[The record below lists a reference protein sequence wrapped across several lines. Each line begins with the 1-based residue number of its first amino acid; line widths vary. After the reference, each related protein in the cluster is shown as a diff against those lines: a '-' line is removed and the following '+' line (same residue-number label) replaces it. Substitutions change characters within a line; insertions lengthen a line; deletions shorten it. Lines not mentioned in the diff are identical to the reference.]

1 MDIKDRVKQVRLENG
16 ISQSDF
22 ARRIGLAQSSYSK
35 LEIGINPVQDR
46 HILTICSEFGIS
58 DAWLRTGEGDMY
70 ADEDAILLESLSKR
84 YNLNESRLAIL
95 RAFLK
100 LDDAQQDALL
110 ALAHQIVAEQNAAD
124 AAAAAQAAAIAARD
138 ALIEERDAQSSP
150 DDAQAN
156 A

>member
-1 MDIKDRVKQVRLENG
+1 MDIKERIKMVRLENG
-16 ISQSDF
+16 ISQKEF
-22 ARRIGLAQSSYSK
+22 ARRIGLAQTSYSSV
-35 LEIGINPVQDR
+35 ETGASPVQER
-46 HILTICSEFGIS
+46 HIISICSEFGIS

-70 ADEDAILLESLSKR
+70 ADEDAILLESLSNR
-84 YNLNESRLAIL
+84 YRLTDDDLAAL
-95 RAFLK
+95 RAFFK
-100 LDDAQQDALL
+100 LDPDQRKGLIAFANL
-110 ALAHQIVAEQNAAD
+110 IVAEQNAAD